1 MDARMPPAGT
11 GTPTGAPPPP
21 VSPAHA
27 RPPSAKPR
35 RWDGYR
41 VALWVY
47 AGAFFAFLYGP
58 LLMIVALS
66 FNDSRTTGLP
76 WKGFTTK
83 WYESLLGNTQ
93 LLASL
98 GNSIYVGVVAAVI
111 ATALALLLAMAFRHE
126 FRAKRLVLYLI
137 ITPIIIPGIIG
148 GIVLL
153 IFFGYLGIR
162 PSLFT
167 TVLVAHVNWVLP
179 FAFLTLYPRL
189 HKFDRSLEEAAMDLG
204 AREWQV
210 FREIVFPIVRPGLIA
225 TALFAFSLSFDEF
238 IRTIFT
244 VGSERTIPVQFYV
257 LIVEELSP
265 ELPAMSVVVVGLTVL
280 SSLAGF
286 IVSRRA
292 DSKLSS

>member
-1 MDARMPPAGT
+1 MSLDQNSRVVP
-11 GTPTGAPPPP
+11 PTG
-21 VSPAHA
+21 S
-27 RPPSAKPR
+27 
-35 RWDGYR
+35 RWSGYR
-41 VALWVY
+41 IALWVY
-47 AGAFFAFLYGP
+47 ATIFFVFLYGP
-58 LLMIVALS
+58 LLMIVVLS

-76 WKGFTTK
+76 WKGFTFQ
-83 WYESLLGNTQ
+83 WYESLIGNSQ
-93 LLASL
+93 LLAAL
-98 GNSIYVGVVAAVI
+98 GNSIYVGAVAALV
-111 ATALALLLAMAFRHE
+111 ATTLALLLGLAFRHD
-126 FRAKRLVLYLI
+126 FRGKRLILYLI

-148 GIVLL
+148 GVVLL

-210 FREIVFPIVRPGLIA
+210 FKEIVFPIVRPGLIA

-238 IRTIFT
+238 IRTMFT

-265 ELPAMSVVVVGLTVL
+265 ELPAMAVVVVLLTVL

-286 IVSRRA
+286 LLSRRA
-292 DSKLSS
+292 DTKLSS

>member
-1 MDARMPPAGT
+1 MSTHSIGVA
-11 GTPTGAPPPP
+11 
-21 VSPAHA
+21 PAH
-27 RPPSAKPR
+27 PR
-35 RWDGYR
+35 RRWNGYQI
-41 VALWVY
+41 ALWVY
-47 AGAFFAFLYGP
+47 AAVFFVFLYGP
-58 LLMIVALS
+58 LLMIVVLS

-76 WKGFTTK
+76 WKGFTLQ
-83 WYESLLGNTQ
+83 WYQSLIGNNQ
-93 LLASL
+93 LMAAL
-98 GNSIYVGVVAAVI
+98 GNSIYVGAAAAVI
-111 ATALALLLAMAFRHE
+111 ATFLALLLGLAFRHN
-126 FRAKRLVLYLI
+126 FRGKRLVLYLI

-148 GIVLL
+148 GVVLL

-189 HKFDRSLEEAAMDLG
+189 HNFDKSLEEAAMDLG
-204 AREWQV
+204 ARQWQV

-225 TALFAFSLSFDEF
+225 TVLFAFSLSFDEF
-238 IRTIFT
+238 IRTMFT

-265 ELPAMSVVVVGLTVL
+265 ELPAMAVLVVLLTIL

-286 IVSRRA
+286 ILSRRA
-292 DSKLSS
+292 DTKLSS

>member
-1 MDARMPPAGT
+1 MM
-11 GTPTGAPPPP
+11 
-21 VSPAHA
+21 SPHSIGIA
-27 RPPSAKPR
+27 SAQPR
-35 RWDGYR
+35 RRWNGYQT
-41 VALWVY
+41 ALWVY
-47 AGAFFAFLYGP
+47 AAVFFVFLYGP
-58 LLMIVALS
+58 LLMIVVLS

-76 WKGFTTK
+76 WKGFTLQ
-83 WYESLLGNTQ
+83 WYQSLIGNNQ
-93 LLASL
+93 LMAAL
-98 GNSIYVGVVAAVI
+98 GNSIYVGAAAAVI
-111 ATALALLLAMAFRHE
+111 ATFLALLLGLAFRHN
-126 FRAKRLVLYLI
+126 FRGKRLVLYLI

-148 GIVLL
+148 GVVLL

-189 HKFDRSLEEAAMDLG
+189 HNFDKSLEEAAMDLG
-204 AREWQV
+204 ARQWQV

-238 IRTIFT
+238 IRTMFT

-265 ELPAMSVVVVGLTVL
+265 ELPAMAVLVVLLTIL

-286 IVSRRA
+286 VLSRRA
-292 DSKLSS
+292 DTKLSS

>member
-1 MDARMPPAGT
+1 MRLGEK
-11 GTPTGAPPPP
+11 
-21 VSPAHA
+21 SE
-27 RPPSAKPR
+27 SKPLR
-35 RWDGYR
+35 GPRWSGYR
-41 VALWVY
+41 IALWVY
-47 AGAFFAFLYGP
+47 ATVFFVFLYGP
-58 LLMIVALS
+58 LLMIVVLS

-76 WKGFTTK
+76 WKGFTFQ
-83 WYESLLGNTQ
+83 WYESLIGNSQ
-93 LLASL
+93 LMAAL
-98 GNSIYVGVVAAVI
+98 GNSIYVGAVAALV
-111 ATALALLLAMAFRHE
+111 ATTLALLLGLAFRHD
-126 FRAKRLVLYLI
+126 FRGKRLVLYLI

-148 GIVLL
+148 GVVLL

-210 FREIVFPIVRPGLIA
+210 FREIVFPIVRPGLVA

-238 IRTIFT
+238 IRTMFT

-265 ELPAMSVVVVGLTVL
+265 ELPAMAVVVVLLTVL
-280 SSLAGF
+280 SSFAGF
-286 IVSRRA
+286 MLSRRA
-292 DSKLSS
+292 DTKLSS

>member
-1 MDARMPPAGT
+1 MSTHSIGVA
-11 GTPTGAPPPP
+11 
-21 VSPAHA
+21 
-27 RPPSAKPR
+27 SAQPR
-35 RWDGYR
+35 RRWNGYQT
-41 VALWVY
+41 ALWVY
-47 AGAFFAFLYGP
+47 AAVFFVFLYGP
-58 LLMIVALS
+58 LLMIVVLS

-76 WKGFTTK
+76 WKGFTLQ
-83 WYESLLGNTQ
+83 WYQSLIGNNQ
-93 LLASL
+93 LMAAL
-98 GNSIYVGVVAAVI
+98 GNSIYVGAAAAVI
-111 ATALALLLAMAFRHE
+111 ATFLALLLGLAFRHN
-126 FRAKRLVLYLI
+126 FRGKRLVLYLI

-148 GIVLL
+148 GVVLL

-189 HKFDRSLEEAAMDLG
+189 HNFDKSLEEAAMDLG
-204 AREWQV
+204 ARQWQV

-238 IRTIFT
+238 IRTMFT

-265 ELPAMSVVVVGLTVL
+265 ELPAMAVLVVLLTIL

-286 IVSRRA
+286 VLSRRA
-292 DSKLSS
+292 DTKLSS

>member
-1 MDARMPPAGT
+1 MSTHSIGVAPAQ
-11 GTPTGAPPPP
+11 
-21 VSPAHA
+21 
-27 RPPSAKPR
+27 PR
-35 RWDGYR
+35 RRWNGYQI
-41 VALWVY
+41 ALWVY
-47 AGAFFAFLYGP
+47 AAVFFVFLYGP
-58 LLMIVALS
+58 LLMIVVLS

-76 WKGFTTK
+76 WKGFTLQ
-83 WYESLLGNTQ
+83 WYQSLIGNNQ
-93 LLASL
+93 LMAAL
-98 GNSIYVGVVAAVI
+98 GNSIYVGAAAAVI
-111 ATALALLLAMAFRHE
+111 ATFLALLLGLAFRHN
-126 FRAKRLVLYLI
+126 FRGKRLVLYLI

-148 GIVLL
+148 GVVLL

-189 HKFDRSLEEAAMDLG
+189 HNFDKSLEEAAMDLG
-204 AREWQV
+204 ARQWQV
-210 FREIVFPIVRPGLIA
+210 FRGIVFPIVRPGLIA

-238 IRTIFT
+238 IRTMFT

-265 ELPAMSVVVVGLTVL
+265 ELPAMAVLVVLLTIL

-286 IVSRRA
+286 VLSRRA
-292 DSKLSS
+292 DTKLSS

>member
-1 MDARMPPAGT
+1 MMSTHSIGVA
-11 GTPTGAPPPP
+11 
-21 VSPAHA
+21 
-27 RPPSAKPR
+27 SAQPR
-35 RWDGYR
+35 RRWNGYQI
-41 VALWVY
+41 ALWVY
-47 AGAFFAFLYGP
+47 AAVFFVFLYGP
-58 LLMIVALS
+58 LLMIVVLS

-76 WKGFTTK
+76 WKGFTLQ
-83 WYESLLGNTQ
+83 WYQSLIGNNQ
-93 LLASL
+93 LMAAL
-98 GNSIYVGVVAAVI
+98 GNSIYVGAAAAVI
-111 ATALALLLAMAFRHE
+111 ATFLALLLGLAFRHN
-126 FRAKRLVLYLI
+126 FRGKRLVLYLI

-148 GIVLL
+148 GVVLL

-189 HKFDRSLEEAAMDLG
+189 HNFDKSLEEAAMDLG
-204 AREWQV
+204 ARQWQV

-225 TALFAFSLSFDEF
+225 TVLFAFSLSFDEF
-238 IRTIFT
+238 IRTMFT

-265 ELPAMSVVVVGLTVL
+265 ELPAMAVLVVLLTIL

-286 IVSRRA
+286 ILSRRA
-292 DSKLSS
+292 DTKLSS

>member
-1 MDARMPPAGT
+1 MMSTQSIEVAPAQ
-11 GTPTGAPPPP
+11 
-21 VSPAHA
+21 
-27 RPPSAKPR
+27 PR
-35 RWDGYR
+35 RRWNGYQI
-41 VALWVY
+41 ALWVY
-47 AGAFFAFLYGP
+47 AAVFFVFLYGP
-58 LLMIVALS
+58 LLMIVVLS

-76 WKGFTTK
+76 WKGFTLQ
-83 WYESLLGNTQ
+83 WYQSLIGNNQ
-93 LLASL
+93 LMAAL
-98 GNSIYVGVVAAVI
+98 GNSIYVGAVAAVI
-111 ATALALLLAMAFRHE
+111 ATFLALLLGLAFRHN
-126 FRAKRLVLYLI
+126 FRGKRLVLYLI

-148 GIVLL
+148 GVVLL
-153 IFFGYLGIR
+153 IFFGYMGIR

-189 HKFDRSLEEAAMDLG
+189 HNFDKSLEEAAMDLG
-204 AREWQV
+204 ARQWQV

-238 IRTIFT
+238 IRTMFT

-265 ELPAMSVVVVGLTVL
+265 ELPAMAVVVVLLTIL

-286 IVSRRA
+286 VLSRRA
-292 DSKLSS
+292 DTKLSS

>member
-1 MDARMPPAGT
+1 MST
-11 GTPTGAPPPP
+11 QSIGAA
-21 VSPAHA
+21 PAH
-27 RPPSAKPR
+27 PR
-35 RWDGYR
+35 RRWNGYQI
-41 VALWVY
+41 ALWVY
-47 AGAFFAFLYGP
+47 AAVFFVFLYGP
-58 LLMIVALS
+58 LLMIVVLS
-66 FNDSRTTGLP
+66 FNDSRNTGLP
-76 WKGFTTK
+76 WKGFTLQ
-83 WYESLLGNTQ
+83 WYQSLIGNNQ
-93 LLASL
+93 LMAAL
-98 GNSIYVGVVAAVI
+98 GNSIYVGAVAAVI
-111 ATALALLLAMAFRHE
+111 ATFLALLLGLAFRHN
-126 FRAKRLVLYLI
+126 FRGKRLVLYLI

-148 GIVLL
+148 GVVLL

-189 HKFDRSLEEAAMDLG
+189 HNFDKSLEEAAMDLG
-204 AREWQV
+204 ARQWQV

-238 IRTIFT
+238 IRTMFT

-265 ELPAMSVVVVGLTVL
+265 ELPAMAVVVVLLTVL

-286 IVSRRA
+286 VLSRRA
-292 DSKLSS
+292 DTKLSS

>member
-1 MDARMPPAGT
+1 
-11 GTPTGAPPPP
+11 
-21 VSPAHA
+21 V
-27 RPPSAKPR
+27 
-35 RWDGYR
+35 
-41 VALWVY
+41 V
-47 AGAFFAFLYGP
+47 
-58 LLMIVALS
+58 LS

-76 WKGFTTK
+76 WKGFTLQ
-83 WYESLLGNTQ
+83 WYQSLIGNNQ
-93 LLASL
+93 LMAAL
-98 GNSIYVGVVAAVI
+98 GNSIYVGAAAAVI
-111 ATALALLLAMAFRHE
+111 ATFLALLLGLAFRHN
-126 FRAKRLVLYLI
+126 FRGKRLVLYLI

-148 GIVLL
+148 GVVLL

-189 HKFDRSLEEAAMDLG
+189 HNFDKSLEEAAMDLG
-204 AREWQV
+204 ARQWQV

-225 TALFAFSLSFDEF
+225 TVLFAFSLSFDEF
-238 IRTIFT
+238 IRTMFT

-265 ELPAMSVVVVGLTVL
+265 ELPAMAVLVVLLTIL

-286 IVSRRA
+286 ILSRRA
-292 DSKLSS
+292 DTKLSS

>member
-1 MDARMPPAGT
+1 MMST
-11 GTPTGAPPPP
+11 QSIGAVP
-21 VSPAHA
+21 SP
-27 RPPSAKPR
+27 PR
-35 RWDGYR
+35 RRWNAYR
-41 VALWVY
+41 IALWVY
-47 AGAFFAFLYGP
+47 AAVFFVFLYGP
-58 LLMIVALS
+58 LLMIVVLS

-76 WKGFTTK
+76 WKGFTLQ
-83 WYESLLGNTQ
+83 WYQSLIGNNQ
-93 LLASL
+93 LMAAL
-98 GNSIYVGVVAAVI
+98 GNSIYVGAAAAVI
-111 ATALALLLAMAFRHE
+111 ATFLALLLGLAFRHN
-126 FRAKRLVLYLI
+126 FRGKRLVLYLI

-148 GIVLL
+148 GVVLL

-189 HKFDRSLEEAAMDLG
+189 HNFDKSLEEAAMDLG
-204 AREWQV
+204 ARQWQV

-238 IRTIFT
+238 IRTMFT

-265 ELPAMSVVVVGLTVL
+265 ELPAMAVLVVLLTIL

-286 IVSRRA
+286 VLSRRA
-292 DSKLSS
+292 DTKLSS

>member
-1 MDARMPPAGT
+1 MST
-11 GTPTGAPPPP
+11 QSIGAAP
-21 VSPAHA
+21 A
-27 RPPSAKPR
+27 RPRR
-35 RWDGYR
+35 RWNGYQI
-41 VALWVY
+41 ALWVY
-47 AGAFFAFLYGP
+47 AAVFFVFLYGP
-58 LLMIVALS
+58 LLMIVVLS

-76 WKGFTTK
+76 WKGFTLQ
-83 WYESLLGNTQ
+83 WYQSLIGNNQ
-93 LLASL
+93 LMAAL
-98 GNSIYVGVVAAVI
+98 GNSIYVGAVAAVI
-111 ATALALLLAMAFRHE
+111 ATFLALLLGLAFRHN
-126 FRAKRLVLYLI
+126 FRGKRLVLYLI

-148 GIVLL
+148 GVVLL

-189 HKFDRSLEEAAMDLG
+189 HNFDKSLEEAAMDLG
-204 AREWQV
+204 ARQWQV

-225 TALFAFSLSFDEF
+225 TSLFAFSLSFDEF
-238 IRTIFT
+238 IRTMFT

-265 ELPAMSVVVVGLTVL
+265 ELPAMAVVVVLLTIL

-286 IVSRRA
+286 VLSRRA
-292 DSKLSS
+292 DTKLSS